1 VIPVIPSPIA
11 VIMTAAELAI
21 AVAIWGVLSAS
32 ARRSDLPEEAQRRV
46 RVGAAWFLGVWLAA
60 ALYFAPDPAS
70 VRLSDPFRITPLIPL
85 LDTASI
91 AGALFA
97 IWRSPSLRRALS
109 AVPLAAL
116 HALQAWRV
124 LGVVF
129 VVLLAQGQL
138 PAHFALPAGWGDVF
152 VGLTAPF
159 VALALARGARGAAM
173 IALSWNA
180 LGLLDLAVAVGMGT
194 GLLAPLLVPELGPRV
209 PPVPAMGVYPLVLV
223 PAFAVPASAL
233 VHVLALSRL
242 AREARPQPGLQP
254 EEAR

>member
-1 VIPVIPSPIA
+1 
-11 VIMTAAELAI
+11 
-21 AVAIWGVLSAS
+21 
-32 ARRSDLPEEAQRRV
+32 
-46 RVGAAWFLGVWLAA
+46 
-60 ALYFAPDPAS
+60 
-70 VRLSDPFRITPLIPL
+70 
-85 LDTASI
+85 
-91 AGALFA
+91 
-97 IWRSPSLRRALS
+97 
-109 AVPLAAL
+109 
-116 HALQAWRV
+116 
-124 LGVVF
+124 
-129 VVLLAQGQL
+129 
-138 PAHFALPAGWGDVF
+138 
-152 VGLTAPF
+152 
-159 VALALARGARGAAM
+159 M